1 MIGLPKGYSLIDDD
15 SSDIAQKMQLL
26 YDIFS
31 SETWDENRS
40 LDELIRLWP
49 VWQKE
54 KWYRGK
60 WIVDSEWNY
69 IGGIN
74 WRSGTAMID
83 EINER
88 MTMDAFQKIL
98 DTYSTTLADIFWI
111 DNIFIKD
118 WYRGHGLWHS
128 LYVSLEKIAKTE
140 WYTYIFL
147 ETKEAKPK
155 LVERYMRLWFKKTGN
170 FEVNEEIFVELIKK
184 I

>member
-1 MIGLPKGYSLIDDD
+1 MIELPQGYSLIDDN
-15 SSDIAQKMQLL
+15 SSDITQKMQLL

-31 SETWDENRS
+31 WETWDENRS

-49 VWQKE
+49 IWQKE

-60 WIVDSEWNY
+60 WIIDSEWNY

-83 EINER
+83 DIKNR

-98 DTYSTTLADIFWI
+98 DIHATTLSDIFWI

-118 WYRGHGLWHS
+118 WYRGHRLWS
-128 LYVSLEKIAKTE
+128 LLYQALENVIKTE

-147 ETKEAKPK
+147 ETKEAKTE
-155 LVERYMRLWFKKTGN
+155 LVERYMSLWFEKTGN
-170 FEVNEEIFVELIKK
+170 FEVNEERFVELIKK
-184 I
+184 L